1 MTIAYIFAHFDD
13 EFGVAPLILDAV
25 REGRPQHFLYVADY
39 ADPAAAERRRAESAA
54 HLRSL
59 GADPAGLDHV
69 GRGSG
74 ALDGAVYRALADIY
88 PRVRERLA
96 RLGRIDTL
104 VTPAWE
110 GGHAD
115 HDACAALTCRLAA
128 DLGVPNVLQFSLY
141 HGAGLRWRFFRA
153 FAPLP
158 ENGPV
163 ARRPLARDEALRW
176 AAGVRHFPSQLTT
189 WLGLWPAMFV
199 SVARYGWGVQRL
211 SPERLRERPHAGP
224 LYYERV
230 YGVPYD
236 EVRAAAEALLTT
248 EAAPA

>member
-13 EFGVAPLILDAV
+13 EFGVTPMILDAQ
-25 REGRPQHFLYVADY
+25 RAGRPQHFLYVADY
-39 ADPAAAERRRAESAA
+39 ADGSAERRRVESAA
-54 HLRSL
+54 YLRSL
-59 GADPAGLDHV
+59 GVDPERLEHV
-69 GRGSG
+69 GRGTS
-74 ALDGAVYRALADIY
+74 ALDGAVHRALPDVY
-88 PRVRERLA
+88 PQVRERLA

-128 DLGVPNVLQFSLY
+128 DLGVPNILQFSLY

-153 FAPLP
+153 VAPLT

-163 ARRPLARDEALRW
+163 ERRPLARGELLRW
-176 AAGVRHFPSQLTT
+176 AAGVRHFPSQLST
-189 WLGLWPAMFV
+189 WVGLWPAMFA
-199 SVARYGWGVQRL
+199 SVARDGWGVQRL

-230 YGVPYD
+230 FGVPYE
-236 EVRAAAEALLTT
+236 EVRAAAEAILMTA
-248 EAAPA
+248 AAPA